1 MIINNCFFFKKLKNV
16 VILGEFNK
24 DIKKINDDL
33 NLKTNLITSPAF
45 NIKNKSIETKVFR
58 KLDKKFVYYI
68 KNNFSINETLFISF
82 GPRWIFKK
90 DIINKVFK
98 KNIINFHCTR
108 LPLDAGGAGISWRI
122 MRNDRLGNCLVHM
135 VDSGVDT
142 GPILKNYEF
151 IFSKNCKIPKDFEN
165 ENNIM
170 LLNFYKNFIKDLKS
184 QKKFNIHNQNQY
196 LRRYNPRLNTKI
208 NGWINWFDSSN
219 EIYNFINAFD
229 DPFPG
234 ASTFIGK
241 KKVRLK
247 DVHLHGGEVKGHSFS
262 SGLITRKSKNWIV
275 VATTDSNHLII
286 ERVLDFKNQNI
297 LGNLNEGDRFYTP
310 INQLVAA
317 RSERVFYKSTS
328 KKSFI
333 KR

>member
-1 MIINNCFFFKKLKNV
+1 MIKNNCFFLNKIKNIV
-16 VILGEFNK
+16 VLGELHQN
-24 DIKKINDDL
+24 IKKINDDL
-33 NLKTNLITSPAF
+33 SLKTHLITSPSF
-45 NIKNKSIETKVFR
+45 KLKNKIVNTKVFSELN
-58 KLDKKFVYYI
+58 KAFENYI
-68 KNNFSINETLFISF
+68 KDNFNIDETLFVSF

-90 DIINKVFK
+90 NIINKLL
-98 KNIINFHCTR
+98 KNNLVNFHCTR

-122 MRNDRLGNCLVHM
+122 MRNDRLGNCLVHL
-135 VDSGVDT
+135 VDCGVDT
-142 GPILKNYEF
+142 GPILENYEF
-151 IFSKNCKIPKDFEN
+151 IFSKNCKTPKDFEN

-170 LLNFYKNFIKDLKS
+170 LHNFYKKFIKDLKS
-184 QKKFNIHNQNQY
+184 EKKFNIQHQTQY
-196 LRRYNPRLNTKI
+196 LRRYNPRLNTEI
-208 NGWINWFDSSN
+208 NGWINWFNSSN

-286 ERVLDFKNQNI
+286 EKVLNFKNHNI
-297 LGNLNEGDRFYTP
+297 LENLNEGDRFYTP
-310 INQLVAA
+310 VNQLVAA
-317 RSERVFYKSTS
+317 RSDRVFYKSTF